1 MDCGWLEMNFGLW
14 TILLPIATKSCDQ
27 VTVEKLVFMGIE
39 SIPQRSRT
47 EGLFRGH
54 AVSHVVLRMAIDTM
68 GDSMYIQ
75 PNKVC
80 CRKRHTA

>member
-1 MDCGWLEMNFGLW
+1 MDYGWLEMSFGLW
-14 TILLPIATKSCDQ
+14 NIFLPIVTKSWDQ

-39 SIPQRSRT
+39 SIPQRSRS

-54 AVSHVVLRMAIDTM
+54 AVSHVGLRIAIDTM

-75 PNKVC
+75 PNKAC
-80 CRKRHTA
+80 CRD